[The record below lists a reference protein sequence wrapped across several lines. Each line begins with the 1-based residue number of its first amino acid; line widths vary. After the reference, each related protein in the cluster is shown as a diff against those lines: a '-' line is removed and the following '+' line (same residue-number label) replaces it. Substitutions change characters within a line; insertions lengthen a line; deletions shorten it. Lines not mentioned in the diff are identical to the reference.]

1 MIKSEMILKPTFG
14 YWISTKIGFIL
25 LVGTITLLASS
36 YMKIHMALQCVGFII
51 AIGCLMYSFYK
62 FIDMLIFTKW
72 VITEEQI
79 KIYRGILFRSI
90 NYIELYRVYDYQQK
104 QSLIQTLIGNV
115 TIYIYSGDK
124 SNPTLKIYGVPEKM
138 NVIQDVRN
146 KVELQKERKGIYE
159 FTNR

>member
-25 LVGTITLLASS
+25 FVGTITLLASS
-36 YMKIHMALQCVGFII
+36 YMKIHMALQFVGFII

-138 NVIQDVRN
+138 NVIQDIRN